1 VRFAHLSTIIEG
13 TERRFLVLALDDQL
27 HLIADRVGGLQ
38 HLGSGAL
45 PAPHTAIVSVGDAA
59 AVSYGNTVVIMKVL
73 VVDGKEVLVKQQAC
87 GFEANIIE
95 VSFSN
100 AGILSIIT
108 KNSVSGF
115 TGPDFDTADFF
126 VRSKE
131 DNIVSATVSNGKF
144 YILISGGDLLSMQ
157 LSDEVM
163 ELDDAELEVPN
174 VNDVFFGQDKGYVF
188 TDGQV
193 VTLSDSHTQARQ
205 LLQTLYLI

>member
-1 VRFAHLSTIIEG
+1 MLSCKYLEAASTRELLGVVDSRYLHLSTCKVS
-13 TERRFLVLALDDQL
+13 LSL
-27 HLIADRVGGLQ
+27 
-38 HLGSGAL
+38 LG
-45 PAPHTAIVSVGDAA
+45 
-59 AVSYGNTVVIMKVL
+59 
-73 VVDGKEVLVKQQAC
+73 C
-87 GFEANIIE
+87 
-95 VSFSN
+95 SN
-100 AGILSIIT
+100 HGSMA
-108 KNSVSGF
+108 
-115 TGPDFDTADFF
+115 FDTANFF

>member
-1 VRFAHLSTIIEG
+1 MA
-13 TERRFLVLALDDQL
+13 
-27 HLIADRVGGLQ
+27 
-38 HLGSGAL
+38 
-45 PAPHTAIVSVGDAA
+45 
-59 AVSYGNTVVIMKVL
+59 
-73 VVDGKEVLVKQQAC
+73 
-87 GFEANIIE
+87 
-95 VSFSN
+95 
-100 AGILSIIT
+100 
-108 KNSVSGF
+108 
-115 TGPDFDTADFF
+115 FDTADFF